1 MLILSQN
8 SNLSLI
14 IRTMSDKPK
23 FRDNP
28 QNIWP
33 VSSKVWVEKK
43 KKKKKGRLISCLS
56 QGRGDWGDMTN
67 LRIEGLYWKSGKI

>member
-1 MLILSQN
+1 MPNNSFKIKVKFMLILSQN

-43 KKKKKGRLISCLS
+43 KKRKKE
-56 QGRGDWGDMTN
+56 D
-67 LRIEGLYWKSGKI
+67 